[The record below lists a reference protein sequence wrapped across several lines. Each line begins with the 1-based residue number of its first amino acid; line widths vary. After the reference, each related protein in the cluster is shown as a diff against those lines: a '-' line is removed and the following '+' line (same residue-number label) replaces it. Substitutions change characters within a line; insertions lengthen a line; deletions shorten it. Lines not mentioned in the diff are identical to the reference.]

1 VPEVFTDD
9 PLTTDRFDDALVYAS
24 RHHRRQLRKG
34 GRIPYVA
41 HLLAVASI
49 VLEMETTE
57 DEAIAALLHDVIE
70 DGGGMAAH
78 AEIAERFGADV
89 ARIVLA
95 NSDSTSGEASKA
107 PWHERKSAYLAS
119 IAHERPDELRVSLA
133 DKLHNARSLVADHRR
148 VGDELWSRFTTGSA
162 DDVRWYYA
170 GLADAFGARADDL
183 GPGGRAALQELR
195 LAVADLSAGVGAGAA
210 AGR

>member
-1 VPEVFTDD
+1 MPETFTDD
-9 PLTTDRFDDALVYAS
+9 PLTTERFDEALAYAS

-34 GRIPYVA
+34 GRVPYVA

-57 DEAIAALLHDVIE
+57 DEAIAGLLHDVIE

-78 AEIAERFGADV
+78 AEITERFGADV

-95 NSDSTSGEASKA
+95 NSDSTTGETDKA
-107 PWHERKSAYLAS
+107 PWHDRKRAYLAA

-133 DKLHNARSLVADHRR
+133 DKLHNARSLVADHRV
-148 VGDELWSRFTTGSA
+148 VGDELWARFTTGSA
-162 DDVRWYYA
+162 VDVRWYYR
-170 GLADAFGARADDL
+170 GLVDAFAARTDDL
-183 GPGGRAALQELR
+183 GPGGRRALDELR
-195 LAVADLSAGVGAGAA
+195 RAVDELG
-210 AGR
+210 

>member
-1 VPEVFTDD
+1 MPETFTDE
-9 PLTTDRFDDALVYAS
+9 PLTTERFDDALVYAS

-41 HLLAVASI
+41 HLLAVAAI

-78 AEIAERFGADV
+78 AEITERFGPDV

-95 NSDSTSGEASKA
+95 NSDSTTGDEVKA
-107 PWHERKSAYLAS
+107 PWHERKRAYLAS

-133 DKLHNARSLVADHRR
+133 DKLHNARSLVSDHRD
-148 VGDELWSRFTTGSA
+148 VGDELWSRFTTGRA
-162 DDVRWYYA
+162 EDVRWYYR
-170 GLADAFGARADDL
+170 GLLDAFAARADEL
-183 GPGGRAALQELR
+183 GPGGRRALAELR
-195 LAVADLSAGVGAGAA
+195 LTVDALG
-210 AGR
+210 

>member
-1 VPEVFTDD
+1 MPETFTDD
-9 PLTTDRFDDALVYAS
+9 PLLTDRFDEALVYAA

-41 HLLAVASI
+41 HLLAVAAI

-70 DGGGMAAH
+70 DGGGMTAH
-78 AEIAERFGADV
+78 VEITERFGPDV

-95 NSDSTSGEASKA
+95 NSDSTTGEFEKA
-107 PWHERKSAYLAS
+107 PWHDRKREYLAS

-133 DKLHNARSLVADHRR
+133 DKLHNARSIVQDHRA
-148 VGDELWSRFTTGSA
+148 VGDELWSRFSTGSA
-162 DDVRWYYA
+162 EDVRWYYR

-183 GPGGRAALQELR
+183 GPGGRRALAELR
-195 LAVADLSAGVGAGAA
+195 RTVDELG
-210 AGR
+210 

>member
-1 VPEVFTDD
+1 MPEIFTDD
-9 PLTTDRFDDALVYAS
+9 PLTTPRFDDALVYAA

-78 AEIAERFGADV
+78 EEIASRFGPDV

-95 NSDSTSGEASKA
+95 NSDSTTGEADKA
-107 PWHERKSAYLAS
+107 PWHERKREYIAR
-119 IAHERPDELRVSLA
+119 IAHERPDELRVSVA

-148 VGDELWSRFTTGSA
+148 VGDALWSRFTTGSG
-162 DDVRWYYA
+162 DDVRWYYGA
-170 GLADAFGARADDL
+170 LTDAFAARADDL
-183 GPGGRAALQELR
+183 GPGGRHALDELR
-195 LAVADLSAGVGAGAA
+195 RTVRELEASRHPARERG
-210 AGR
+210 

>member
-1 VPEVFTDD
+1 MPETFTDE
-9 PLTTDRFDDALVYAS
+9 PLTTERFDDALVYAS

-57 DEAIAALLHDVIE
+57 DEAIAGLLHDVIE
-70 DGGGMAAH
+70 DGGGMTAH
-78 AEIAERFGADV
+78 AEITERFGPDV

-95 NSDSTSGEASKA
+95 NSDSTTGEASKA
-107 PWHERKSAYLAS
+107 PWHERKREYLAS
-119 IAHERPDELRVSLA
+119 IAHEQPDELRVSLA

-148 VGDELWSRFTTGSA
+148 VGDELWSRFTTGSGE
-162 DDVRWYYA
+162 DVRWYYA

-183 GPGGRAALQELR
+183 GPGGRAALEELR
-195 LAVADLSAGVGAGAA
+195 RAVTELGAGSDRA
-210 AGR
+210 

>member
-1 VPEVFTDD
+1 MPETFTED
-9 PLTTDRFDDALVYAS
+9 PLTTERFDEALVYAS

-78 AEIAERFGADV
+78 AEIAERFGPDV

-95 NSDSTSGEASKA
+95 NSDSVTGDADKA
-107 PWHERKSAYLAS
+107 PWHDRKREYLER
-119 IAHERPDELRVSLA
+119 IAHEQPDELRVSLA
-133 DKLHNARSLVADHRR
+133 DKLHNARSLVSDHRR
-148 VGDELWSRFTTGSA
+148 VGDELWSRFTTGSG
-162 DDVRWYYA
+162 DDVRWYYG
-170 GLADAFGARADDL
+170 GLLTAFAARTEDL
-183 GPGGRAALQELR
+183 GPGGRRALDELER
-195 LAVADLSAGVGAGAA
+195 AVRELG
-210 AGR
+210 